1 MLCWRQSDAVVV
13 VVINVLEDFIRFGP
27 FQLAPSDYSLT
38 RVLAD
43 GTVTE
48 VPLRPKAFDLLRYMV
63 ENAGRLIS
71 PEEFFDRLW
80 PNIHVQ
86 ADGLKG
92 HMLHV
97 RAALGDDPSEPT
109 FIETIRGRGYR
120 FIAPVLLPEAAD
132 GRDTDRHRPTGL
144 LLVGRSAPRR
154 ELDTML
160 RHALAG
166 EAGVGFVTG
175 EPGIGKTSLASDFV
189 RAAVDASALTVTSR
203 CLPGGADNDAYYPIL
218 DALTQ
223 LARGEAVK
231 DFVGLLSSIAP
242 TWLIQLP
249 WLMPATMAGG
259 TRQDVFGTTQH
270 RMIRELCDLLDMLS
284 RDRLF
289 VLLIEDIHW
298 ADQATLELI
307 NAIAVRRLQSRLL
320 FLATMRGSGDHASA
334 RCART
339 LCQTLSLYRLGR
351 EVSLKALTV
360 DDVADYLFGVSG
372 FTPPHRLAGLLHQR
386 SEGNPLFMTA
396 MLDHF
401 VQEGL
406 LVIGEDGW
414 IMSDRMAEAA
424 TRAPPSLARIIE
436 SEIDKLEPDAQAVL
450 EAGSICEGEF
460 SAAENH
466 VATAL
471 DEERF
476 EALCEHL
483 VRNTALVRRANFAV
497 LPSGRKVQRYA
508 FHHMIFRE
516 VAYDR
521 QSATRLA
528 ASHLA
533 IGTGLEEIYAND
545 LSAGASALARNFL
558 AAEQWCKAIVYLRL
572 VARNAQTRFS
582 AREAAATLEQALELT
597 VHQPAARRLDTEVE
611 LLEDL
616 ARVYAGSLDAR
627 AGQTYV
633 RLAETAARAGR
644 LEVECRALL
653 GLGFTLAWTDL
664 DRSMAV
670 LSEAVEKSAGL
681 EDRVARAR
689 IRSFGHGWRNWAS
702 GWNEEDAK
710 ACEAAIE
717 IIRAEGDPVTVNAS
731 YVDYSLI
738 VFTSSRY
745 QESYDLIS
753 SCFDIL
759 VAKAREQRSDISLP
773 LWIWRLGRPWSLLY
787 AGSFGEA
794 LRLFHSG
801 VASFLDNGDVGRAAT
816 LQFYQGFCHLHL
828 QDHAGALALCDGALN
843 FCDVR
848 GTVGLTPNEQQIE
861 MVVRGLAELGAGH
874 SDIAIDLL
882 TAAGDVMRQRRTLTT
897 WHWDMAREWGMADA
911 CLAAGLLD
919 QSRRHADHF
928 RNLAYAIRERTWRA
942 LASET
947 AARIAL
953 RIGDLAAVDDRLR
966 EAWQETEAGAL
977 PLVAW
982 RLHAVEA
989 RLHER
994 RGDGEGAKASR
1005 RAWRDALAELADTLP
1020 EGHIGRQTLAGA
1032 EPIFG

>member
-1 MLCWRQSDAVVV
+1 MVVN
-13 VVINVLEDFIRFGP
+13 IRGDFIKFGP
-27 FQLAPSDYSLT
+27 FQLAAGDYSLT

-48 VPLRPKAFDLLRYMV
+48 VPLRPKAFDLLLYMA
-63 ENAGRLIS
+63 ENAGRLIP

-86 ADGLKG
+86 PDGLKG
-92 HMLHV
+92 HVLHV
-97 RAALGDDPSEPT
+97 RTALGDDPNEPT
-109 FIETIRGRGYR
+109 FIETVRGRGYR
-120 FIAPVLLPEAAD
+120 FIAPVFLPDAPD
-132 GRDTDRHRPTGL
+132 CRDTDRDRLAGP

-160 RHALAG
+160 RRALGG
-166 EAGVGFVTG
+166 EAEVGFVTG
-175 EPGIGKTSLASDFV
+175 EPGIGKTSLSSDFV
-189 RAAVDASALTVTSR
+189 RAAAASGALAVTSR
-203 CLPGGADNDAYYPIL
+203 CLPGGADSDAYYPVL

-223 LARGEAVK
+223 LARGKVVE
-231 DFVGLLSSIAP
+231 DFVGLLSRIAP

-249 WLMPATMAGG
+249 WLIPATMAGG
-259 TRQDVFGTTQH
+259 TRQEVFGTTQH

-284 RDRLF
+284 RERLL

-298 ADQATLELI
+298 ADQATLDLI
-307 NAIAVRRLQSRLL
+307 NVIAARRLQSRLL
-320 FLATMRGSGDHASA
+320 VLATMRGSGDGASA
-334 RCART
+334 RGART
-339 LCQTLSLYRLGR
+339 LCQTLSLYRLGT
-351 EVSLKALTV
+351 EVSLKPLTV
-360 DDVADYLFGVSG
+360 DDVAEYLSGVLG
-372 FTPPHRLAGLLHQR
+372 FAPPHCLAILLHER

-406 LVIGEDGW
+406 LVVGEGGW

-424 TRAPPSLARIIE
+424 MRAPPSLAHIIE
-436 SEIDKLEPDAQAVL
+436 SEIDKLDPDGQAVL
-450 EAGSICEGEF
+450 EAGSICEGDF
-460 SAAENH
+460 SAAENR

-471 DEERF
+471 DEQRF

-483 VRNTALVRRANFAV
+483 AKTTALVRRADFTT

-508 FHHMIFRE
+508 FRHMIFRE

-521 QSATRLA
+521 QSAACRA

-533 IGTGLEEIYAND
+533 IGTELETIYADD
-545 LSAGASALARNFL
+545 LSAGASSLARNFL
-558 AAEQWCKAIVYLRL
+558 AAEQWGKAIAYLRL

-582 AREAAATLEQALELT
+582 AREAAATLEQALALT
-597 VHQPAARRLDTEVE
+597 VHQPADKRLDSEVE

-616 ARVYAGSLDAR
+616 AHIYAGSLDAR
-627 AGQTYV
+627 AGETYV

-644 LEVECRALL
+644 LDVECRALL

-689 IRSFGHGWRNWAS
+689 IRSFGHGWRSWAS
-702 GWNEEDAK
+702 GWSEEDAS
-710 ACEAAIE
+710 ACETAVE
-717 IIRAEGDPVTVNAS
+717 LIRAEGDLVNLNAS
-731 YVDYSLI
+731 LVDYALV

-745 QESYDLIS
+745 QETHDLLG
-753 SCFDIL
+753 SCFDVL
-759 VAKAREQRSDISLP
+759 VANAREQRSDLSLP

-787 AGSFGEA
+787 AGSFGES
-794 LRLFHSG
+794 LRLFQSG

-828 QDHAGALALCDGALN
+828 QDHAGALALCDRALN
-843 FCDVR
+843 FCDAR
-848 GTVGLTPNEQQIE
+848 GTVGITPNEEQIE
-861 MVVRGLAELGAGH
+861 MVVRGLAELGAGRI
-874 SDIAIDLL
+874 DVAIDRL
-882 TAAGDVMRQRRTLTT
+882 TAAGDIMRRRRTLTT
-897 WHWDMAREWGMADA
+897 WHWEMAREWGMADA

-919 QSRRHADHF
+919 AARRHADLFH
-928 RNLAYAIRERTWRA
+928 NLAYAIRERTWRA
-942 LASET
+942 LASEA

-953 RIGDLAAVDDRLR
+953 RTGDLAAMADRLR
-966 EAWQETEAGAL
+966 DAWQEAEAGAL

-994 RGDGEGAKASR
+994 RGNREGLEASR
-1005 RAWRDALAELADTLP
+1005 RAWQDALAELAATLP

>member
-1 MLCWRQSDAVVV
+1 MGGVVV
-13 VVINVLEDFIRFGP
+13 NVLGDVIRFGP
-27 FQLAPSDYSLT
+27 FRLAPDDYSLT

-43 GTVTE
+43 GSVTE

-63 ENAGRLIS
+63 ENAGRLIP

-97 RAALGDDPSEPT
+97 RTALGDDPSRPT

-120 FIAPVLLPEAAD
+120 FIAPVQLPQAAGD
-132 GRDTDRHRPTGL
+132 RDSDWHRSTGS

-154 ELDTML
+154 ELDMML
-160 RHALAG
+160 RRALAG

-175 EPGIGKTSLASDFV
+175 EPGIGKTSLSNDFV
-189 RAAVDASALTVTSR
+189 NAAANAGALTVTSR
-203 CLPGGADNDAYYPIL
+203 CLPGGAASDAYYPVL
-218 DALTQ
+218 DVLTQ
-223 LARGEAVK
+223 LARSEVVK

-259 TRQDVFGTTQH
+259 THQAVFGTTQH

-284 RDRLF
+284 RDRLLL
-289 VLLIEDIHW
+289 LLIEDIHW
-298 ADQATLELI
+298 ADQATLDLI
-307 NAIAVRRLQSRLL
+307 NAVAARRLQSRLL
-320 FLATMRGSGDHASA
+320 VLATMRGSGDHASA
-334 RCART
+334 RSART

-351 EVSLKALTV
+351 EVSLKPLTV
-360 DDVADYLFGVSG
+360 DDVAEYLFGVSG
-372 FTPPHRLAGLLHQR
+372 FAPPHRLAVLLHER

-414 IMSDRMAEAA
+414 IVSDGMAEAA
-424 TRAPPSLARIIE
+424 MRAPPSLARIVE
-436 SEIDKLEPDAQAVL
+436 SEIDKLDPDTQAVL
-450 EAGSICEGEF
+450 EAGSINEGEF

-483 VRNTALVRRANFAV
+483 VRNTALVRRADFAV
-497 LPSGRKVQRYA
+497 LPAGRKVQRYA
-508 FHHMIFRE
+508 FRHMIFRE

-521 QSATRLA
+521 QSATRRA

-545 LSAGASALARNFL
+545 LSAGASSLARNFL
-558 AAEQWCKAIVYLRL
+558 AAEQWGKAIAYLRL

-582 AREAAATLEQALELT
+582 TREAAATLEQALALT
-597 VHQPAARRLDTEVE
+597 INQPADKRLDTEVQ

-616 ARVYAGSLDAR
+616 ARIYAGSLDAR
-627 AGQTYV
+627 AGKTYI
-633 RLAETAARAGR
+633 RLAQTAVRADR
-644 LEVECRALL
+644 LDVECRALL
-653 GLGFTLAWTDL
+653 GLGFTFAWTDI

-689 IRSFGHGWRNWAS
+689 IRSFGHGWRSWAS

-717 IIRAEGDPVTVNAS
+717 IIRAEGDPVTLNAS
-731 YVDYSLI
+731 YVDHSLI

-753 SCFDIL
+753 SCFDFL
-759 VAKAREQRSDISLP
+759 VKAREQHSDISLP

-794 LRLFHSG
+794 LKLFQAG

-816 LQFYQGFCHLHL
+816 LQFYQGFCHFHL
-828 QDHAGALALCDGALN
+828 QDHAGALALCDRALN
-843 FCDVR
+843 FCDAH
-848 GTVGLTPNEQQIE
+848 GTVGITPNEEQIE
-861 MVVRGLAELGAGH
+861 MVVRGLAELGAGR
-874 SDIAIDLL
+874 SDVAIDRL
-882 TAAGDVMRQRRTLTT
+882 TAAGEVMRRRRTLTT
-897 WHWDMAREWGMADA
+897 WHWEMAREWGMADA
-911 CLAAGLLD
+911 CLAAGLLEEA
-919 QSRRHADHF
+919 RRHAGLFHD
-928 RNLAYAIRERTWRA
+928 LAYAIRERTWRA

-953 RIGDLAAVDDRLR
+953 RRDDLPAVADRLR

-982 RLHAVEA
+982 RLHAVGT

-994 RGDGEGAKASR
+994 RGDEEGMRASR
-1005 RAWRDALAELADTLP
+1005 RAWQDALVELAATLP
-1020 EGHIGRQTLAGA
+1020 EGHIGRQTLDGA